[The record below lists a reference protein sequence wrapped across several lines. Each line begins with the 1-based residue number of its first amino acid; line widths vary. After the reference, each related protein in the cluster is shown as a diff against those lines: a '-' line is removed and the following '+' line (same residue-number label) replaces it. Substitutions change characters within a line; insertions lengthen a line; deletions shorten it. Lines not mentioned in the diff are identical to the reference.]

1 MSQVENLRPSR
12 PSSNVML
19 LGVGQCGVVRGANM
33 LRVFV
38 LWRRDS
44 A

>member
-12 PSSNVML
+12 LGPNVML

-33 LRVFV
+33 FRVFV
-38 LWRRDS
+38 L
-44 A
+44 